1 MTENDDKLIKDF
13 MLANK
18 HEIEDNGFSRRII
31 HHLPQR
37 AKCLSDMLSVACTIV
52 CCILFYVF
60 DGFQI
65 LFRTVYEIITSQS
78 YHLICDNNFQS
89 LFIATIVLIII
100 GVQRVCT
107 LKW

>member
-1 MTENDDKLIKDF
+1 MMENDEKLIKSF

-18 HEIEDNGFSRRII
+18 HEIEDNGFSHRVIR
-31 HHLPQR
+31 HLPRR
-37 AKCLSDMLSVACTIV
+37 AMWLSDMLSVICTVI

-60 DGFQI
+60 NGFEI

-78 YHLICDNNFQS
+78 YHLISDVNFQS
-89 LFIATIVLIII
+89 LVIATIVLIII
-100 GVQRVCT
+100 GVQRLCS